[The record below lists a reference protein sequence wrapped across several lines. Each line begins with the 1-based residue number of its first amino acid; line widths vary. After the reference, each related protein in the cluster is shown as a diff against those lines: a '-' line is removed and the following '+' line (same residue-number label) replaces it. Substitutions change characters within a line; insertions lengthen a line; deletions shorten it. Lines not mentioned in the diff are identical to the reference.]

1 VQTVASLTRP
11 RWPDLIELLAEIN
24 LKAGRKVDVRYF
36 PNYLIGVAVFLFGLV
51 IGSFLNVVIYRV
63 PRRESIILPG
73 SRCPRCGNPIKPY
86 DNIPVASYLI
96 LRGRCRN
103 CGIRISPIYPVVELL
118 VAVLYLL
125 LLIKDGLTPVLIADL
140 IFASFIVPLVFI
152 DLEHQ
157 LLPNAIT
164 YPGLVVMLV
173 LRVIVPSPMIVNSMR
188 RAFELN
194 VWPDWVVSVAGA
206 IVGAAVGGGSLWVVR
221 ELYLRI
227 RHIEG
232 MGLGDVKM
240 MLMVGAFLG
249 WELTLLTI
257 FIASLLGS
265 VVGLV
270 LVKIHHSNLKLAI
283 PFGVFLGP
291 AAMIALFVG
300 GKLIAWYSALYK

>member
-1 VQTVASLTRP
+1 MS
-11 RWPDLIELLAEIN
+11 
-24 LKAGRKVDVRYF
+24 YF
-36 PNYLIGVAVFLFGLV
+36 PNYFIGAAIFLLGLI

-63 PRRESIILPG
+63 PRGRSIIFPG
-73 SRCPRCGNPIKPY
+73 SCCPQCGNSISPC
-86 DNIPVASYLI
+86 DNIPVASYII

-103 CGIRISPIYPVVELL
+103 CSARISPMYPSVELL
-118 VAVLYLL
+118 VGFLYLL
-125 LLIKDGLTPVLIADL
+125 LLIKDGPTLVLIADL

-164 YPGLVVMLV
+164 YPGLAVMLA
-173 LRVIVPSPMIVNSMR
+173 LRIIVPNPVIVGSMR
-188 RAFELN
+188 KAFELN
-194 VWPDWVVSVAGA
+194 EWPDWAVSLAGA
-206 IVGAAVGGGSLWVVR
+206 IFGAVVGGGSLWVVR

-227 RHIEG
+227 RRIEG

-265 VVGLV
+265 IIGLV
-270 LVKIHHSNLKLAI
+270 LIKVRGGNLKLAI

-291 AAMIALFVG
+291 AAIIALFVG
-300 GKLIAWYSALYK
+300 GKLIAWYTALYR